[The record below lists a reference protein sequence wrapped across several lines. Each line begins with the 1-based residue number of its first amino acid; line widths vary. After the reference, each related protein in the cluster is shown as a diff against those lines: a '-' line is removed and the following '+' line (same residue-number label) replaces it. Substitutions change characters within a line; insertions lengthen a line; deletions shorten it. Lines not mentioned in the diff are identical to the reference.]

1 MTFQTGC
8 ANTFFSPLQ
17 LLDVCYSDA
26 RMHVMHGCL
35 EFMALV
41 VTDYLPKP
49 TLP

>member
-8 ANTFFSPLQ
+8 ANLLPLQ

-26 RMHVMHGCL
+26 RMHVMHGCV